1 MGLQESK
8 SKIVFILL
16 PFLYFREDQKGGFRK
31 EYHIIFVPR
40 KSLLCEKK
48 LKEAGVHGSLTNIEE
63 FSLTLIPFDSD
74 LLSMEIENSFR
85 VGNLYRL
92 YSLNFFLNRNAI

>member
-1 MGLQESK
+1 M
-8 SKIVFILL
+8 
-16 PFLYFREDQKGGFRK
+16 
-31 EYHIIFVPR
+31 PR

-85 VGNLYRL
+85 VSSYIFGSKIHSQKSIYMYLLRATGRQMKIKDPKLTSMYQI
-92 YSLNFFLNRNAI
+92 F

>member
-1 MGLQESK
+1 MAHL
-8 SKIVFILL
+8 F
-16 PFLYFREDQKGGFRK
+16 FCFREDQKGGFRK

-85 VGNLYRL
+85 VCYP
-92 YSLNFFLNRNAI
+92 FIQ